1 MTGDT
6 DLDAALIAYREAKTV
21 HVLELLATAAAFGT
35 PDQAEEATSILAIID
50 RINTTGDTRKSFFS
64 ERLKQATARLQNYTA
79 RYTTETTP

>member
-6 DLDAALIAYREAKTV
+6 ELDEALASYRAARTD
-21 HVLELLATAAAFGT
+21 HVLKLLETAAAFGDQ
-35 PDQAEEATSILAIID
+35 DQAAEATSILAIID